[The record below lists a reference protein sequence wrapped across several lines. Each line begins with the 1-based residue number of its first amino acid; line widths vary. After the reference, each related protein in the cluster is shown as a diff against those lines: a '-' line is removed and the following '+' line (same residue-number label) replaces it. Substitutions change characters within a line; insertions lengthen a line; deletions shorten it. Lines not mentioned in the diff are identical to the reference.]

1 MRVTIRVA
9 EGEQAPNNYSQYLQ
23 GRDSFCS
30 VGLSILVAALVYFGG
45 QPGESIR
52 CKATASRLKTRQPSG
67 WTH

>member
-9 EGEQAPNNYSQYLQ
+9 EGEQAPNNYSQWLQ
-23 GRDSFCS
+23 GCDSFCCS

-52 CKATASRLKTRQPSG
+52 
-67 WTH
+67 